1 MPSHKSPLTT
11 LESLYTSASRH
22 RLTVTIVT
30 DDAEKLKRNISK
42 AIDVQNMEANIK
54 WPEQDAARASIL
66 ETQND
71 VLQRL
76 THQGTT
82 GEITDR
88 PSNSKNSELT
98 FEKDRSIENRKEIEH
113 QRDRKPAKEI
123 EIEESYGMGM

>member
-1 MPSHKSPLTT
+1 MPSRKSPLTT

-54 WPEQDAARASIL
+54 WPEQDAARASIR
-66 ETQND
+66 EKQND
-71 VLQRL
+71 VLERLAQR
-76 THQGTT
+76 GTT
-82 GEITDR
+82 GEFTDR
-88 PSNSKNSELT
+88 PTNSKNSELM

-113 QRDRKPAKEI
+113 QKEREPAKAI
-123 EIEESYGMGM
+123 EIEESHGMGM